1 MKGYLQVYTGN
12 GKGKTTAA
20 FGLALRAAGAGLR
33 TYIAQFAKGRKYSE
47 HRALARLS
55 DLITIKQ
62 YGNRFFL
69 HRDPDPEDIR
79 IAQKGL
85 EEVRQVM
92 LSEKYDV
99 IVLDE
104 ADIATYY
111 NLFTVEDLL
120 ELIHTRPQN
129 IEMVITGRYADQRV
143 MEEADLVTEMKEI
156 KHYYKQGVM
165 ARDGIE
171 K

>member
-33 TYIAQFAKGRKYSE
+33 TYIAQFVKGREYSE
-47 HRALARLS
+47 HRTLSRLS
-55 DLITIKQ
+55 DVITIKQ
-62 YGNRFFL
+62 YGNQFFL
-69 HRDPDPEDIR
+69 YRDPDPEDIR

-120 ELIHTRPQN
+120 ELIHTRPL
-129 IEMVITGRYADQRV
+129 VIRRLPGKAVSPILNNNPTINEPAFQ
-143 MEEADLVTEMKEI
+143 DLCRGKC
-156 KHYYKQGVM
+156 KWG
-165 ARDGIE
+165 APL
-171 K
+171 

>member
-1 MKGYLQVYTGN
+1 MKGYLHVYTGN

-33 TYIAQFAKGRKYSE
+33 TYIAQFVKGREYGE

-79 IAQKGL
+79 IARNGL
-85 EEVRQVM
+85 EEVRKVM
-92 LSEKYDV
+92 LSGKYD
-99 IVLDE
+99 IIILDE

-111 NLFTVEDLL
+111 NLFSVEDLL

-129 IEMVITGRYADQRV
+129 IEMVITGRYADRRV
-143 MEEADLVTEMKEI
+143 IEEADLVTEMKEI